1 MTPRFKLISIALGL
15 WLALFAGPVAA
26 RPLKILAM
34 GSSLTQG
41 YGLPPG
47 TEFTTQLQQ
56 ALKAQGIDAQVINA
70 GVSGDTSSDGLSRL
84 DWTLADHPDAAI
96 LEMGSND
103 MLRGVPPAVTE
114 KNLRAMLTTFQK
126 DHIPVMFTGMQA
138 QRNLGPDYVTQFDTI
153 YPKLA
158 KEFPVIFYP
167 FFLDGVALNPKLNQA
182 DGLHPNPAGVK
193 IIVARMMPDVKKLVA
208 EANAN
213 APAGAK
219 AH

>member
-1 MTPRFKLISIALGL
+1 MTGRFKLLLSMA
-15 WLALFAGPVAA
+15 FAVSPACFGSAAQA

-47 TEFTTQLQQ
+47 TEFTTQLQA
-56 ALKAQGIDAQVINA
+56 ALKAQGIDADIINA
-70 GVSGDTSSDGLSRL
+70 GVSGDTSADGLSRL
-84 DWTLADHPDAAI
+84 DWSLADHPDAAI
-96 LEMGSND
+96 LELGSND
-103 MLRGVPPAVTE
+103 MLRGTPPSETE
-114 KNLRAMLTTFQK
+114 KNLRAILSTFQK
-126 DHIPVMFTGMQA
+126 DHIPVMLTGMQA
-138 QRNLGPDYVTQFDTI
+138 QRNLGADYVSQFDAI

-158 KEFPVIFYP
+158 KEFPVIYYP

-208 EANAN
+208 EAS
-213 APAGAK
+213 AK